1 MLGAPHSLLED
12 REQYRHELGAQRA
25 VYEPWAAERA
35 RARRAEAEAK
45 QAREEEARRQ
55 EAVREE
61 ERRRLSAER
70 EAAKEAARRQAD
82 SALVERLLS
91 QAQRPRI
98 TESDAADWPPPYPYQ
113 RRCRGH
119 ACACKR
125 YVYMSHL
132 ADLCPRRCKLKD
144 PFACRG
150 THKDPWACESPCDGE
165 RVHFPQGAR
174 YTLSMSLWYA
184 QVTGEPWLRDSGPI

>member
-1 MLGAPHSLLED
+1 M
-12 REQYRHELGAQRA
+12 
-25 VYEPWAAERA
+25 
-35 RARRAEAEAK
+35 
-45 QAREEEARRQ
+45 
-55 EAVREE
+55 REE

-165 RVHFPQGAR
+165 RVHF
-174 YTLSMSLWYA
+174 SMSLWYA